1 MPDFDVVVLGGG
13 TSGSLIAI
21 EVSRAG
27 RSTALVE
34 AGLVGGEAPYLADM
48 ASKSLL
54 QSARRGETWEHAV
67 ARRDEVAGHLD
78 DAAAAAR
85 LAEAGVTLIRGTG
98 RITGPGTVEV
108 TPQPA
113 RGSLNGL
120 APDGPVTLHYTDL
133 VVCTGSEPVAP
144 PVEGLA
150 DVPAWTS
157 AEALTCPDLPRRLV
171 VLGAGPVG
179 CELAQIYAAFGS
191 QVTLVEAEPHVLPG
205 EAQFTSEILGDA
217 LRRTGVDL
225 RLGSAV
231 VKAETTDDGLALTLA
246 DGTRVE
252 ADRVL
257 LASGRRPR
265 LSGLGLEELGISA
278 GPGEMLPLDE
288 TCRVV
293 ANAPVKKAPGE
304 SAPGKETTPG
314 KAAPAPGKN
323 PGRVWA
329 AGDVTAIAPYT
340 HTARY
345 QARIVAA
352 NLLGGSRAADYR
364 AVPRTVYTSP
374 SVYTVGMSP
383 SLAAATG
390 VDLITVSYDLAE
402 TARAQVEDDDRGRV
416 ELYADAG
423 AGDILVGAAAI
434 GPDAEEWM
442 GEVTLAIRAR
452 IPLPVLADV
461 VHAFPTYGEAV
472 GTPLR
477 GLAQRS
483 ASGTGPGGDAG
494 GEAGPQTAGAATGNA
509 GPETAGD
516 AGPGVGANA
525 EVASGGAAAGA
536 GAPGTQPGRTLPGQA
551 PATSAGS
558 GTGPVPGALPS
569 RKPAAPPAAGTGRV
583 TTRPSH
589 ST

>member
-21 EVSRAG
+21 EVSSAG

-67 ARRDEVAGHLD
+67 GRRDEVAGHLD

-98 RITGPGTVEV
+98 QITGPGTIVV
-108 TPQPA
+108 QPRA
-113 RGSLNGL
+113 AKASQNGL
-120 APDGPVTLHYTDL
+120 APADPLTLAYTDL

-144 PVEGLA
+144 PVEGLT

-157 AEALTCPDLPRRLV
+157 AQALTCPDLPRRLV

-205 EAQFTSEILGDA
+205 EALFTGEILADA

-231 VKAETTDDGLALTLA
+231 VKAETTDAGLALTLA
-246 DGTRVE
+246 DGTRIE

-278 GPGEMLPLDE
+278 APGEMLPLDE

-293 ANAPVKKAPGE
+293 PNV
-304 SAPGKETTPG
+304 PGKPGPPG
-314 KAAPAPGKN
+314 KAIQPGTDGPGSSAQPAASGKA
-323 PGRVWA
+323 GRVWA
-329 AGDVTAIAPYT
+329 AGDVTAVAPYT

-345 QARIVAA
+345 QAQIGAA

-364 AVPRTVYTSP
+364 AIPRTVYTSP
-374 SVYTVGMSP
+374 SVYAVGMSP
-383 SLAAATG
+383 SLAEATG
-390 VDLITVSYDLAE
+390 VELITVSYDLAE
-402 TARAQVEDDDRGRV
+402 TARATVEDDDRGRV
-416 ELYADAG
+416 ELYVDA
-423 AGDILVGAAAI
+423 ASGDLLVGAAAI
-434 GPDAEEWM
+434 GPDAEDWM

-452 IPLPVLADV
+452 IPLAVLADV

-472 GTPLR
+472 EMSLPGLTRRPAGHAGR
-477 GLAQRS
+477 GPAAAQESREAPGSGLA
-483 ASGTGPGGDAG
+483 
-494 GEAGPQTAGAATGNA
+494 PQTG
-509 GPETAGD
+509 
-516 AGPGVGANA
+516 
-525 EVASGGAAAGA
+525 GGAAAGVSGDA
-536 GAPGTQPGRTLPGQA
+536 GTVTPASASPDGDAPAVPPPGPLLSQGQA
-551 PATSAGS
+551 AGTLRS
-558 GTGPVPGALPS
+558 S
-569 RKPAAPPAAGTGRV
+569 QPPAAGPDRV
-583 TTRPSH
+583 STQPSH
-589 ST
+589 NA

>member
-1 MPDFDVVVLGGG
+1 M
-13 TSGSLIAI
+13 
-21 EVSRAG
+21 
-27 RSTALVE
+27 
-34 AGLVGGEAPYLADM
+34 
-48 ASKSLL
+48 
-54 QSARRGETWEHAV
+54 
-67 ARRDEVAGHLD
+67 
-78 DAAAAAR
+78 
-85 LAEAGVTLIRGTG
+85 
-98 RITGPGTVEV
+98 
-108 TPQPA
+108 
-113 RGSLNGL
+113 
-120 APDGPVTLHYTDL
+120 TLHYTDL

-144 PVEGLA
+144 PVEGLT

-304 SAPGKETTPG
+304 SAPGKETPPG
-314 KAAPAPGKN
+314 KAAPAPGRRRGRS

-483 ASGTGPGGDAG
+483 ASGHGPGRGRRRGSGAAG
-494 GEAGPQTAGAATGNA
+494 GRAGPRPGRERGRRGAGSGRGRGWPRVGRRLGA
-509 GPETAGD
+509 GG
-516 AGPGVGANA
+516 
-525 EVASGGAAAGA
+525 AAGA
-536 GAPGTQPGRTLPGQA
+536 GAPGTQPGRTLLGQA

-558 GTGPVPGALPS
+558 GPGPVPGALPS

-589 ST
+589 NT